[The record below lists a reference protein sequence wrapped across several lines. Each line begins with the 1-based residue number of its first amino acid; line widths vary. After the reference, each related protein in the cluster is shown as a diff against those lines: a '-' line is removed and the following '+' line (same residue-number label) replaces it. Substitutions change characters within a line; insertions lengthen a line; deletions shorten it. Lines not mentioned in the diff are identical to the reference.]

1 MKNIKLNGRNIKLN
15 YVNRYALDPKEKYI
29 INIKE
34 ELEFQ
39 KAILMA
45 FRIIGP
51 PPAIKNYHAWLH
63 KNGFDVEFPNP
74 TNEFVAPYYGI
85 KPLWRTDYS
94 QGIVIKAENDD
105 DYYIVMECSGR
116 NQGYRHTQVILTMTG
131 CL

>member
-15 YVNRYALDPKEKYI
+15 YVNGYALDPKEKYI

-51 PPAIKNYHAWLH
+51 PPAIKNYHVWLH
-63 KNGFDVEFPNP
+63 KNGF
-74 TNEFVAPYYGI
+74 
-85 KPLWRTDYS
+85 
-94 QGIVIKAENDD
+94 
-105 DYYIVMECSGR
+105 
-116 NQGYRHTQVILTMTG
+116 
-131 CL
+131 